1 MRKKCPPGI
10 FCIEN
15 TTLVFLLIVF
25 LLILGILYF
34 FNYNNYVKD
43 YKDLLK
49 EKINQDN
56 HRAVYN
62 DVHHP
67 PLKDNE
73 FHPEVRNYHSKG
85 LPINIKTRGGDVE
98 YRQLGILTRSSGKE
112 MILPLMGRP
121 LYSNRSKWQYYTTT
135 DKVNM
140 VKLPVS
146 SNGKSCTGEYGCDEL
161 SNGDNI
167 YVEGYNDIFKV
178 TIYDNSRYQYIPFL

>member
-1 MRKKCPPGI
+1 MAKQCPPGI

-15 TTLVFLLIVF
+15 TTLIFLLIVF
-25 LLILGILYF
+25 LLILGIIYF
-34 FNYNNYVKD
+34 VNNNYIKD
-43 YKDLLK
+43 YNYLLNATK
-49 EKINQDN
+49 NQDD

-73 FHPEVRNYHSKG
+73 FHPELRNCHSKG
-85 LPINIKTRGGDVE
+85 LPINIKTRGGDTE

-121 LYSNRSKWQYYTTT
+121 LYSNRSKWQYYTMT
-135 DKVNM
+135 DKHNM

-146 SNGKSCTGEYGCDEL
+146 SNGKSCTSEYGCDEL

-167 YVEGYNDIFKV
+167 YVEGYNDLFKV

>member
-1 MRKKCPPGI
+1 MAKQCPPGV

-15 TTLVFLLIVF
+15 TTLIFLLIVF

-34 FNYNNYVKD
+34 VNNNYIKD
-43 YKDLLK
+43 YKYLLSAAK
-49 EKINQDN
+49 NQDD

-73 FHPEVRNYHSKG
+73 FHPETRSCHSKG
-85 LPINIKTRGGDVE
+85 LAINIKTRGGDTE
-98 YRQLGILTRSSGKE
+98 YRQLGILTRGSGKE

-121 LYSNRSKWQYYTTT
+121 LYSNRSRWQYYTMT
-135 DKVNM
+135 DKHNM

-146 SNGKSCTGEYGCDEL
+146 SNGRSCTGEYGCDEL
-161 SNGDNI
+161 ANGDNI
-167 YVEGYNDIFKV
+167 YVEGYNDLFKV

>member
-15 TTLVFLLIVF
+15 TTLIFLLVVF

-34 FNYNNYVKD
+34 VNYNNFLKD
-43 YKDLLK
+43 YKDLVK
-49 EKINQDN
+49 EKVNQDN
-56 HRAVYN
+56 HRAVYH

-73 FHPEVRNYHSKG
+73 FHPELRSCHSKG

-98 YRQLGILTRSSGKE
+98 YRQLGILTRGSGKE

-121 LYSNRSKWQYYTTT
+121 LYSNRSKWQYYTGT
-135 DKVNM
+135 DKLNM

-146 SNGKSCTGEYGCDEL
+146 SNGRSCTGEYGCDEL

-167 YVEGYNDIFKV
+167 YVEGYNDLFKV
-178 TIYDNSRYQYIPFL
+178 TIYDNSRHQYIPFL